1 MNLTE
6 KLEAATKKYKAAR
19 DQLDKARAAY
29 EGPQQEYAE
38 TKANLTALTT
48 QITQNEALLAESKP
62 KLSKELRRSNG
73 ERTEA
78 VKNLLSD
85 RRNTEELVEELQ
97 IIVKE
102 VEKRMDHIRITISP
116 IAVNYQIQ
124 YEAAAK
130 DFARVKAYRA
140 LVDCAPRLREAL
152 VSIPQLVSRE
162 PYFIREGLPPEEFSS
177 KEFILK
183 EIAELLEG
191 DASYVN
197 PSSDLGKF
205 ELGALPSNEIQT
217 PGMRKKIRDFHQ
229 NDFA

>member
-6 KLEAATKKYKAAR
+6 KLEAATKKYEEAR
-19 DQLDKARAAY
+19 IRLDKARADY

-48 QITQNEALLAESKP
+48 QITHNEALLAESKP

-85 RRNTEELVEELQ
+85 RRNTEELVDELQ
-97 IIVKE
+97 VIVKE
-102 VEKRMDHIRITISP
+102 VEKRMDHIRIIISP
-116 IAVNYQIQ
+116 IVVTYQAE
-124 YEAAAK
+124 YEEAAK
-130 DFARVKAYRA
+130 NFARVKAYRA
-140 LVDCAPRLREAL
+140 LVDCIPKLREAL
-152 VSIPQLVSRE
+152 VSIPQLVSRV
-162 PYFIREGLPPEEFSS
+162 PYGELDAREFSS

-183 EIAELLEG
+183 EISELLEA
-191 DASYVN
+191 DELYVS
-197 PSSDLGKF
+197 PSSELGKF
-205 ELGALPSNEIQT
+205 DLGAFPSKEIQT
-217 PGMRKKIRDFHQ
+217 PSMRKKLTDFHQ

>member
-6 KLEAATKKYKAAR
+6 KLEAATKDYEASRAR
-19 DQLDKARAAY
+19 LDKARIDY
-29 EGPQQEYAE
+29 ERPQQEYAE

-97 IIVKE
+97 VIVKE

-116 IAVNYQIQ
+116 IVVKYQSV
-124 YEAAAK
+124 YEEAAK
-130 DFARVKAYRA
+130 NLARVKAYRV
-140 LVDCAPRLREAL
+140 LVDCAPKLREAL
-152 VSIPQLVSRE
+152 VSIPQLVSR
-162 PYFIREGLPPEEFSS
+162 PAYFIRDGLEQEFSS

-183 EIAELLEG
+183 EISELLEA
-191 DASYVN
+191 DELS

-205 ELGALPSNEIQT
+205 DLGAFPSKEIKT
-217 PGMRKKIRDFHQ
+217 PGMQKKIRDFHQ
-229 NDFA
+229 DDFA